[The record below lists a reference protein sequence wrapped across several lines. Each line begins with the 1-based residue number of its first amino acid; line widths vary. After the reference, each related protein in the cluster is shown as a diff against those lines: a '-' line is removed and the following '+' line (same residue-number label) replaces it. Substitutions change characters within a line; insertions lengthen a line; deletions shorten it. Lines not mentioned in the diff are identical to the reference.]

1 MNKPRPKHTLE
12 TLADTTASGALRP
25 ASFDDFTG
33 NRRVVKNLQ
42 VFVTAAHQRGEALD
56 HVLLHGPP
64 GLGKTTL
71 AIIIAR
77 EMGVGIQITS
87 APTLD
92 KPATLAGLLLNLNAG
107 DVLFIDEIHRLPP
120 AIEEYLYSAM
130 EDYAIDIV
138 IDNGPSSRAMRL
150 ELSPFTLV
158 GATTRAGRLTAPL
171 RARFGIS
178 LRLDFYAP
186 EELLAIIRRAA
197 DQLQMKIAP
206 EAARMLAMRSRG
218 TPRIALSLLR
228 RLRDFAQVNKQD
240 VVDEKLVNKA
250 LEALG
255 IDRHGLDEM
264 DHRILRTLVRMF
276 HGGPVGL
283 QTLAVAL
290 GEDPAT
296 IEDVYEPYL
305 IRQGFIKRTLRGRMA
320 LPPAY
325 RLVGEMPPPS
335 LFESEQ

>member
-12 TLADTTASGALRP
+12 ALAETAASGTLRP
-25 ASFDDFTG
+25 ASFADFTG
-33 NRRVVKNLQ
+33 NRRAVDNLR
-42 VFVTAAHQRGEALD
+42 VFVAAARGRGEALD

-71 AIIIAR
+71 ALIIAR

-158 GATTRAGRLTAPL
+158 GATTRAGRLTSPL

-178 LRLDFYAP
+178 LRLDFYQP
-186 EELLAIIRRAA
+186 EELLVIIRRAA
-197 DQLQMKIAP
+197 DQLDMRMTP
-206 EAARMLAMRSRG
+206 AAAEMLAMRSRG

-228 RLRDFAQVNKQD
+228 RLRDFAQVQKQE
-240 VVDEKLVNKA
+240 VVDEKLVDSA
-250 LEALG
+250 LDALG
-255 IDRHGLDEM
+255 IDAHGLDEM
-264 DHRILRTLVRMF
+264 DHRILRTLVQMF
-276 HGGPVGL
+276 NGGPAGL

-296 IEDVYEPYL
+296 LEDVYEPYL

-335 LFESEQ
+335 LFEAGT

>member
-1 MNKPRPKHTLE
+1 VNKPRPKHTLE
-12 TLADTTASGALRP
+12 ALAETAPSGTLRP
-25 ASFDDFTG
+25 ASFADFTG
-33 NRRVVKNLQ
+33 NRRAVDNLR
-42 VFVTAAHQRGEALD
+42 VFVAAARGRGEALD

-71 AIIIAR
+71 ALIIAR

-158 GATTRAGRLTAPL
+158 GATTRTGRLTSPL

-178 LRLDFYAP
+178 LRLDFYQP
-186 EELLAIIRRAA
+186 EELLVIIRRAA
-197 DQLQMKIAP
+197 DQLDMRMTSS
-206 EAARMLAMRSRG
+206 AAEMLAMRSRG

-228 RLRDFAQVNKQD
+228 RLRDFAQVQKQE
-240 VVDEKLVNKA
+240 VVDEKLVDSA
-250 LEALG
+250 LDALG
-255 IDRHGLDEM
+255 IDAHGLDEM
-264 DHRILRTLVRMF
+264 DHRILRTLVQMF
-276 HGGPVGL
+276 NGGPAGL

-290 GEDPAT
+290 GEDPT
-296 IEDVYEPYL
+296 TLEDVYEPYL

-335 LFESEQ
+335 LFETGA